1 MYASFEIMHP
11 YKLNKIVN
19 TLQTKIRGILS
30 LLKSSRVL
38 STDQDKTP
46 VVLLLSPVVKTFL
59 DLRRKHDDY
68 LMEQIIE
75 SEFAFSYPTQV
86 SSIWTFFKLFISNPL
101 LVYDNATL
109 LGDDDSGMIL
119 FGNRPM
125 KYLLHLATKLYRPL
139 S

>member
-86 SSIWTFFKLFISNPL
+86 SSIWTVFKLLFLTLCLFTTML
-101 LVYDNATL
+101 LCLVTMTV
-109 LGDDDSGMIL
+109 G
-119 FGNRPM
+119 
-125 KYLLHLATKLYRPL
+125 
-139 S
+139 